1 MVQSDWQEP
10 ILFKGIR
17 IQILSILLLNRL
29 EEMNSSPLVL
39 TSDRLMERIDWIR
52 NKDMGNWT
60 GIAQLNGFYRH
71 QIPSILQL
79 LLMKGPPIDMK
90 THLPFGWMGTAEDD
104 LGDEG
109 SRSFFLALL
118 TSL

>member
-10 ILFKGIR
+10 LGIR
-17 IQILSILLLNRL
+17 IQILSILPLNRL

-52 NKDMGNWT
+52 NKGNWA

-79 LLMKGPPIDMK
+79 LLMMGPPIDMK
-90 THLPFGWMGTAEDD
+90 MHLPFGWMGTGTAEDD

-109 SRSFFLALL
+109 SLSLL

>member
-90 THLPFGWMGTAEDD
+90 MHLPFGWMGTGTAEDD

-109 SRSFFLALL
+109 SLSLL